1 MNKKA
6 YTAPTMEAMNVET
19 VEMIATSQANTFSIS
34 DETTDADATMS
45 NERRGTWGN
54 LWK

>member
-6 YTAPTMEAMNVET
+6 YIAPTMEALNIET
-19 VEMIATSQANTFSIS
+19 EVMIAASENVFSIF
-34 DETTDADATMS
+34 DETTDANATMS
-45 NERRGTWGN
+45 NEHRGTWGN

>member
-6 YTAPTMEAMNVET
+6 YIAPTMEALNIET
-19 VEMIATSQANTFSIS
+19 EVMIAASENVFSIS
-34 DETTDADATMS
+34 DETTDDDAAMS
-45 NERRGTWGN
+45 NGHRGTWGN

>member
-1 MNKKA
+1 MNKKT
-6 YTAPTMEAMNVET
+6 YIAPTMEALNIGTEV
-19 VEMIATSQANTFSIS
+19 MIAASENVFSIS